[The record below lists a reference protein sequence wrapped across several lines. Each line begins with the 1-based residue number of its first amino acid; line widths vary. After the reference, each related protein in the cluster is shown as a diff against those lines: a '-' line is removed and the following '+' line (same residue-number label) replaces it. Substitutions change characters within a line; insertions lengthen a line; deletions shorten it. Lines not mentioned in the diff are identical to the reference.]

1 VRTIESA
8 SLEGPPAWG
17 LILLGGLGG
26 MLSGFF
32 GVGGGVVFVPVLA
45 TVFALRQQKA
55 QGTSLTIITPTA
67 LLGLI
72 TYSFHH
78 PLRWDI
84 ALPMMIGAVIFAY
97 MSADIAARVPAAF
110 LKTLFFTLILFT
122 AVRLFF
128 S

>member
-1 VRTIESA
+1 
-8 SLEGPPAWG
+8 
-17 LILLGGLGG
+17 

-45 TVFALRQQKA
+45 TVFVLRQQEA
-55 QGTSLTIITPTA
+55 QGTSLTIIIPTA

-72 TYSFHH
+72 TYSLHQ
-78 PLRWDI
+78 PLRWNI

-97 MSADIAARVPAAF
+97 MSASLAARVPATL
-110 LKTLFFTLILFT
+110 LKTLFFILILLT

>member
-1 VRTIESA
+1 MSVVGPASRKTPSVR
-8 SLEGPPAWG
+8 G
-17 LILLGGLGG
+17 LLLLGGFGG

-45 TVFALRQQKA
+45 TVFVLRQQEA
-55 QGTSLTIITPTA
+55 QGTSLTIIIPTA

-72 TYSFHH
+72 TYSLHQ
-78 PLRWDI
+78 PLRWNI

-97 MSADIAARVPAAF
+97 MSASLAARVPATL
-110 LKTLFFTLILFT
+110 LKTLFFILILLT

>member
-1 VRTIESA
+1 MSVVGPA
-8 SLEGPPAWG
+8 SRKTPPVWG
-17 LILLGGLGG
+17 LLLLGGFGG
-26 MLSGFF
+26 ILSGFF

-45 TVFALRQQKA
+45 TVFALRQQEA
-55 QGTSLTIITPTA
+55 QGTSLTIIIPTA

-72 TYSFHH
+72 TYSLHQ
-78 PLRWDI
+78 PLRWNI

-97 MSADIAARVPAAF
+97 MSASLAARVPAIL
-110 LKTLFFTLILFT
+110 LKTLFFILILLT